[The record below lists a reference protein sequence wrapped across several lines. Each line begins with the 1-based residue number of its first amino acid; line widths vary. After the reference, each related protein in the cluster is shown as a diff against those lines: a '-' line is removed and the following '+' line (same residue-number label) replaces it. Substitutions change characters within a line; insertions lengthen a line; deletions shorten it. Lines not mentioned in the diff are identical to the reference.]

1 MNLNP
6 DFILLIQQQTGADAE
21 KFFEA
26 LQEPQ
31 STSVRINNKI
41 EAADLEILSSSRPIP
56 YCATGYSLPS
66 RPDFTLDPMLHG
78 GAYYVQEAS
87 SMYLES
93 IISKY
98 ITGSVRCLDLC
109 AAPGGKSTHL
119 ASLLSSDSLI
129 ISNEIMPQ
137 RANILAE
144 NMIKWGNGNTLV
156 TNNKPSDFKKL
167 GAIFDIIVADVPC
180 SGEGM
185 FRKEPQAVEQW
196 SLDNVMMCAER
207 QKDITSDI
215 WSTLKEGGLLVYSTC
230 TFNHFE
236 DEDNVEWIASELGAE
251 ILEQRHFYF
260 HETIGEGFYIAVLRK
275 TSAAVGAAKI
285 KPSKQKKSPATATVK
300 LLKEPSEYA
309 VIETS
314 ECLCA
319 VPQADKELYTYVAE
333 NFRTLKCGVPLCS
346 FKGKDE
352 IPAHA
357 LAVSKA
363 LDVSKTAVCNVD
375 KPTALSYLRR
385 EAINIDST
393 ERGYVLITYNNLPL
407 GWVKNLGNRCNNLYP
422 DYWRIRKQ

>member
-300 LLKEPSEYA
+300 LLKEPSGYA